1 MTFVICW
8 FTYLSFEKFL
18 QEDTTIS
25 LQYKV
30 DEVQLPSVTVCV
42 KWLGKS
48 EKNKIYYGRI
58 GLPNSENWTF
68 DDYMVD
74 NIFAK
79 DYVKFAH
86 FRDQINDKIDK

>member
-1 MTFVICW
+1 MTFVIGW
-8 FTYLSFEKFL
+8 FTYQSFDKLWKE
-18 QEDTTIS
+18 ETNIS
-25 LQYKV
+25 IHYTE

-68 DDYMVD
+68 DDYMVES
-74 NIFAK
+74 IFAK